1 MSDKVYLLV
10 QEGGTSSELYVH
22 AWDTLEAAEQ
32 DRIDC
37 AADGAYRTSEIVEAP
52 ASLVDHPDFYS
63 VVEELLRA
71 SRDLECVE
79 YAEEDDLN
87 EEEDDES

>member
-22 AWDTLEAAEQ
+22 AWDTLEDAEQ

-52 ASLVDHPDFYS
+52 ASLANHPEFFN
-63 VVEELLRA
+63 VVEELLKA
-71 SRDLECVE
+71 SCDLEYVE
-79 YAEEDDLN
+79 SGVYAEEGDLKAS
-87 EEEDDES
+87 E